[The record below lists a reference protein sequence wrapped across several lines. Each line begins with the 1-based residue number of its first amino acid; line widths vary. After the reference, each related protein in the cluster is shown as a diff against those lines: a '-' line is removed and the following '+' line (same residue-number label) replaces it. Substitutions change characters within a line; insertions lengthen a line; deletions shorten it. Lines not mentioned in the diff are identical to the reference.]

1 MPAILA
7 ILVAQAF
14 YTVAD
19 VLQKKVLGGAGFS
32 VRTLLSFGFL
42 ATLLVSGTGFVFQ
55 MFAMSKLELSRTI
68 ILLGV
73 FGVVLAAAAGVLVF
87 HDKLSLKNCFG
98 IAFAIAAIVLVRSK

>member
-7 ILVAQAF
+7 IFVAQAF

-19 VLQKKVLGGAGFS
+19 VLQKKALGGGFS
-32 VRTLLSFGFL
+32 ARTLLSVAFL
-42 ATLLVSGTGFVFQ
+42 STLLVSGMGFFFQ
-55 MFAMSKLELSRTI
+55 MFALSKLELSRTI
-68 ILLGV
+68 ILLGI

-87 HDKLSLKNCFG
+87 HDKLSLKNYVG